1 MSLYKERWGLP
12 GIGKAPKAP
21 EIQKSPLVRE
31 LQRLAKLPGIVDHF
45 LPTMEGFNPD
55 RKKSQEVMKL
65 LDWGRRYHRSE
76 GISSTF
82 HEARLRA
89 SHSKLMEVE
98 VYVPTVTE
106 TGQDKRSVRIPLDA
120 PKITANLLG
129 IVGARYVG
137 DGLGVIFDG
146 VVVLKG
152 DEAYVHNAM
161 LVGIYSRTGEM
172 FFHPDFL
179 PNSGKIVKR
188 VDDVIPPFR
197 STRKPGESQYSDE

>member
-1 MSLYKERWGLP
+1 MSLYEKRWGLP

-21 EIQKSPLVRE
+21 ETQKSPFVRE
-31 LQRLAKLPGIVDHF
+31 LQILAQTPGIVDSF
-45 LPTMEGFNPD
+45 LPTIESFSPNRRD
-55 RKKSQEVMKL
+55 AQEVIKL
-65 LDWGRRYHRSE
+65 LDWGRRYHRSD
-76 GISSTF
+76 INDAF
-82 HEARLRA
+82 HEARRR
-89 SHSKLMEVE
+89 KTMEVG
-98 VYVPTVTE
+98 VRVPTVKTLENGTRILPITVE
-106 TGQDKRSVRIPLDA
+106 TSEIM
-120 PKITANLLG
+120 ANLLG

-146 VVVLKG
+146 VVVLRG
-152 DEAYVHNAM
+152 YEAYVHNAM

-188 VDDVIPPFR
+188 VDDVIPQFR